1 MFLMLIK
8 LFGKIDQILEVL
20 FSMVRFVFALT
31 KIAKIFFFEENKILI
46 TYLTAFPPYIEN
58 EK

>member
-31 KIAKIFFFEENKILI
+31 KIAKIFFFEETK
-46 TYLTAFPPYIEN
+46 F
-58 EK
+58 